1 MIAGGTMANGNSM
14 GDRLDIIDTEVETWP
29 DAERFYRAFEE
40 IGVGMAMLELDGSYR
55 WVNQAFSDL
64 LGYTKPEIL
73 AKSSAEITHE
83 DDRHINVDRLANLN
97 AGDGSSFQAEKRFI
111 HKDGH
116 QIWVALHSSVVLD
129 GDGNP
134 DHTICQIQDVRG
146 RKNAEQALID
156 ANNNLERLIESRTRE
171 LRQEITERKSAEKAL
186 VHAVEKAEAA
196 SHAKSQF
203 LANMSHEFR
212 TPLNAITGFS
222 DALSLGIRGPLENF
236 GQEGYINNILVSG
249 QHLLELVND
258 ILDVSAIEANS
269 LELREADFSLAD
281 LAHSTCVLMAP
292 LADSMGVN
300 LRNNI
305 RDDTVWIFGDVLR
318 IKQVLINL
326 LTNSV
331 KFTPRAG
338 TVSVDY
344 TGTDDGGCQIS
355 VTDTGVGMSNEGIAK
370 AMGKFGRI
378 SQEIENG
385 VQGTGLG
392 LPLSSGLMALH
403 DGLLNIDSEPGVG
416 TTIRLRLP
424 KERMLPNPLGIVA

>member
-1 MIAGGTMANGNSM
+1 MGNCNSM
-14 GDRLDIIDTEVETWP
+14 DNQLNIIDTEVDIWP
-29 DAERFYRAFEE
+29 DAERFCRAFED

-55 WVNQAFSDL
+55 WVNRAYSDL
-64 LGYTKPEIL
+64 LGYTNAEIL

-83 DDRHINVDRLANLN
+83 DDLHFGAGRLAKLN
-97 AGDGSSFQAEKRFI
+97 AGDGSSFETEKRYI

-116 QIWVALHSSVVLD
+116 PIWVALHSSTVLD
-129 GDGNP
+129 RDGNP
-134 DHTICQIQDVRG
+134 DHSICQIQDIRD
-146 RKNAEQALID
+146 RKNAEQALHD

-171 LRQEITERKSAEKAL
+171 LRQEIIERKYTEKAL
-186 VHAVEKAEAA
+186 VHVVEKAEAA

-212 TPLNAITGFS
+212 TPLNAIIGFS
-222 DALSLGIRGPLENF
+222 DALSHGVRGPLDNT

-269 LELREADFSLAD
+269 LELREAEFSLAD
-281 LAHSTCVLMAP
+281 LAHSSCVLMAP
-292 LADSMGVN
+292 LAENMGVD

-305 RDDTVWIFGDVLR
+305 RDDEVWIFGDVLR

-331 KFTPRAG
+331 KFTPRTG
-338 TVSVDY
+338 SVSLDY
-344 TGTDDGGCQIS
+344 NVTDDGGGQIS
-355 VTDTGVGMSNEGIAK
+355 VTDTGVGMSNEDIAK
-370 AMGKFGRI
+370 AMEKFGRI

-403 DGLLNIDSEPGVG
+403 DGLLNIDSKPGSG

-424 KERMLPNPLGIVA
+424 KERMRPSPLGPSA